1 MNNRLYYG
9 DDLQVLREE
18 IREETV
24 DPICLQFRKA
34 RTEDKAQEP
43 K

>member
-9 DDLQVLREE
+9 DKLQVLREE

-24 DPICLQFRKA
+24 DPIYLQFRKA
-34 RTEDKAQEP
+34 R
-43 K
+43 